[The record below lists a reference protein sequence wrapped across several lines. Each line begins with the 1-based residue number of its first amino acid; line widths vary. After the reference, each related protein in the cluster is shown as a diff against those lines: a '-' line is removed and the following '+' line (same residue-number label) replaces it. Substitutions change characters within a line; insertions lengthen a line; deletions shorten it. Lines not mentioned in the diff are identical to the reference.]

1 MIPKVAIIILNWNG
15 WKDTIECL
23 ESLYQIDYPNYCVIV
38 VDNGSEDKSVEKIKE
53 YCEGKIRVTSKY
65 FKYDPSNKPIK
76 VVDYTRQGAEVINN
90 IDSKNIFTNKCLILI
105 RNEKNYG
112 FPEGNNIGIKF
123 ALKALDPDYI
133 LLLNNDTVVD
143 KHFLKEL
150 VKIAERDRSVGM
162 VAPKQFSYWNPNEVI
177 LRAHNLSFIKLIVE
191 TLFANKEK
199 RKERERDYDREV
211 DWAQASCLL
220 VRREIIKKVG
230 LLDPQYFLSWEDL
243 DWCFSARKAGY
254 KIIHSSKSKFWHKV
268 SRSAKKSPIACYF
281 EARNAF
287 LFYKKHKDYS
297 PLIFVIAV
305 VILFSKF
312 ANVLRTYNKRAFI
325 SFCRGI
331 IDGFKILL
339 GDKQ

>member
-1 MIPKVAIIILNWNG
+1 MIPRVVIIVLNWNG

-38 VDNGSEDKSVEKIKE
+38 VDNGSENNSVEKIKE
-53 YCEGKIRVTSKY
+53 YCDGRINVSSKY
-65 FKYDPSNKPIK
+65 FKYSQHNKPIK
-76 VVDYTRQGAEVINN
+76 IIEYAKQEIKTINN
-90 IDSKNIFTNKCLILI
+90 FNSKSNFTNRCLILV

-150 VKIAERDRSVGM
+150 VKIAERDRSIGM
-162 VAPKQFSYWNPNEVI
+162 VAPKQFSYWNPNEAI
-177 LRAHNLSFIKLIVE
+177 LRAHNLSLTKLITE
-191 TLFANKEK
+191 TLFASKEK
-199 RKERERDYDREV
+199 RREQERNYDREV

-220 VRREIIKKVG
+220 VRKEVIKKIG
-230 LLDPQYFLSWEDL
+230 LLDSKYFLTWEDL
-243 DWCFSARKAGY
+243 DWCISARKAGY
-254 KIIHSSKSKFWHKV
+254 KIVYSSKSKFWHKV
-268 SRSAKKSPIACYF
+268 SRSTKKSPVTCYF

-287 LFYKKHKDYS
+287 LFYRKHKDYS
-297 PLIFVIAV
+297 PLIFVITAM
-305 VILFSKF
+305 ILLSKF
-312 ANVLRTYNKRAFI
+312 VSVLRTYNRRAFI

-331 IDGFKILL
+331 TDGIKILL
-339 GDKQ
+339 GG